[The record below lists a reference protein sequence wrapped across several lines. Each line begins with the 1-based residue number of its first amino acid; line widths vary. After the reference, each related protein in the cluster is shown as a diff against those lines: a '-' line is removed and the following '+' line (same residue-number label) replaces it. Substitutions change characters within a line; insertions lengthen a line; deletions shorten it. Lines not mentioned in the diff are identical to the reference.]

1 MIPVGNFR
9 AKATKAEP
17 GKAKTGNE
25 QVLVTFQITQGPQA
39 GQEIVWRGMFTEK
52 TTDRTIDSLIL
63 CGWDTIDYVSFTGIT
78 KNEVEIVVEH
88 EPGRDDPS
96 KSFARVAWVNDANRG
111 PKQEVMQAGELQS
124 FAQRLKG
131 KVLAAKERA
140 AKKSD
145 DSFNFGANADEPK
158 F

>member
-1 MIPVGNFR
+1 MIPVGNYR

-17 GKAKTGNE
+17 GKAGTGNE

-52 TTDRTIDSLIL
+52 TTDRTIDALIL
-63 CGWDTIDYVSFTGIT
+63 CGWDTNDYVSFSGIT
-78 KNEVEIVVEH
+78 KNEVEIVIEH
-88 EPGRDDPS
+88 EAGRDDPS
-96 KSFARVAWVNDANRG
+96 KMFARVKWVNNPNRG
-111 PKQEVMQAGELQS
+111 PKQEAMSAPEIQS
-124 FAQRLKG
+124 FAARLKG

-140 AKKSD
+140 AKAAQEA
-145 DSFNFGANADEPK
+145 DSFPFGANEPK